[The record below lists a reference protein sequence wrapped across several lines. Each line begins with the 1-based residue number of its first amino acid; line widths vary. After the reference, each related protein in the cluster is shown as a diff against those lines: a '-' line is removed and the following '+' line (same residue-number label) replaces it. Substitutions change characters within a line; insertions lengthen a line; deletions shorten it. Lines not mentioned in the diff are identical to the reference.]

1 MSFEAHLQSVDEI
14 LYCDFLNKSYV
25 VILSCVTVYHTLEG
39 GSNFRSMDEI
49 LKCDHLGESC

>member
-39 GSNFRSMDEI
+39 GSNFRVY
-49 LKCDHLGESC
+49 G